1 MKQSILIVEDEPSI
15 MTLLD
20 YNLKK
25 EGFSTDAAF
34 NGEEAMRKI
43 ELNKYDL
50 IVLDIMLPKMSGL
63 EVCKQLR
70 IQKNDVP
77 ILILT
82 AKDSEKNRIEGLE
95 LGADDY
101 LTKPFSPKELNAR
114 IRAILRRINRQQ
126 QVKGNDRINNKVIV
140 IDDLEINES
149 RFEVK
154 FKGEKLTLTRKE
166 YELLVYLAKHKG
178 QVLSR
183 KELLKEVWE
192 YNFVGDTRIVD
203 VHISRLRDKI
213 ETNKSRPI
221 YIHTVRGFGYK
232 MGDDL

>member
-1 MKQSILIVEDEPSI
+1 

-221 YIHTVRGFGYK
+221 YIHTVRGFGY
-232 MGDDL
+232 